1 MVTTPVGGAVVAKRV
16 YRNCPIMFPSRFKH
30 FELVEL
36 DMVDFDVI
44 FGMDL
49 LHACFAYIYCRTR
62 VVKFN
67 FSNELFL
74 EWKGENLIPRDRIIS
89 FMKYYRMIS
98 KGFLYHMVKVYDL
111 DSEIP
116 PIESFP

>member
-1 MVTTPVGGAVVAKRV
+1 
-16 YRNCPIMFPSRFKH
+16 MFPNRVNHVKLLEIYMF
-30 FELVEL
+30 
-36 DMVDFDVI
+36 DFDFI
-44 FGMDL
+44 LGIAL

-98 KGFLYHMVKVYDL
+98 KGFLYHIVKVYDL